1 MGGALKASAIIASI
15 LLYSTI
21 VIGSFVKA
29 LDAGLACGTDW
40 PTCNGY
46 IIPPDLFSDR
56 SVLLEYMH
64 RLVGG
69 LASLFIIITFIYSM
83 LYGRRQDKLLASI
96 TVLLIVVQVLLG
108 MAVIKSYLDELIVA
122 LHLSFATAS
131 LVAASILAYSL
142 ATCKS
147 S

>member
-1 MGGALKASAIIASI
+1 MGGALRASAIIASI

-21 VIGSFVKA
+21 VIGGFVKA

-46 IIPPDLFSDR
+46 VIPPGLFSDR

-69 LASLFIIITFIYSM
+69 LASIFIVIAFIYSM
-83 LYGRRQDKLLASI
+83 LYGRRQDKLLASA

-131 LVAASILAYSL
+131 LVTASILAYSL
-142 ATCKS
+142 ATCKNS
-147 S
+147 